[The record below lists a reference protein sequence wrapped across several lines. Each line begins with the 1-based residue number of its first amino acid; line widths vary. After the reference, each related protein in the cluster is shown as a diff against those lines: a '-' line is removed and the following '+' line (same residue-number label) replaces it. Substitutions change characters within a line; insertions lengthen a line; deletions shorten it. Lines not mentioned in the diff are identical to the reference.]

1 MGKVRV
7 NEKFEVEWKPG
18 MTVRDLI
25 KELNFT
31 FPMLVVTVNGK
42 VVMKDQWDTYQVQ
55 ENDNVRILHMIA
67 GG

>member
-1 MGKVRV
+1 MGKIRV
-7 NEKFEVEWKPG
+7 NDKFEVDWKPG
-18 MTVRDLI
+18 MTIRDII
-25 KELNFT
+25 KALNFT

-42 VVMKDQWDTYQVQ
+42 VIPKDEWDTYQVG